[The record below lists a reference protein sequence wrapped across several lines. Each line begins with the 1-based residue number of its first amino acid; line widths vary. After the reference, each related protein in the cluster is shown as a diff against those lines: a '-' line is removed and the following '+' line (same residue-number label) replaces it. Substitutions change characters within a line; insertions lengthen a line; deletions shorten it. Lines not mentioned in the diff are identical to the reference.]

1 MKINK
6 IHFQGVGDEIEW
18 CKGSALAEVRKCSFK
33 YLIWGFALLDSDVT
47 DSKGQVWPSLPS
59 VSYL

>member
-47 DSKGQVWPSLPS
+47 DSKEQ
-59 VSYL
+59 VSY